1 MKVALYARV
10 SSEAQEARGTIG
22 SQLEVLRARVGAEG
36 HELVAEFCDDGYSG
50 ARLNRP
56 GLDALRDQAE
66 AGAFDAVWCLSPDR
80 LARAYAYQVL
90 ILDELEQFGVRV
102 LFSDAPP
109 LEDDPQAR
117 LLTQVQGVIA
127 EYERAKISERNR
139 RGRPFRARA
148 GEMVTWK
155 APYGYRRIPRD
166 ATDPARLEVFEPEA
180 AMVRRIYDDYVN
192 GGLSIRHIMRALN
205 TEQIPTPTGKA
216 EWWHSTLCRILTNEA
231 YVGRVYFNQTETIP
245 TNTATNSGRRRST
258 TQRRRPREEWI
269 EITCPP
275 ILDDAIFEAAQRVS
289 RDNSKWSPR
298 NLHDE
303 AWLLRGLVRC
313 GPCDMCLN
321 SHKLGRNTDTV
332 HRYYTCRNKA
342 RSGVPGQQ
350 RCPERSVRADVL
362 DAFVFAQVKTALLR
376 PNMLCAGE
384 AALLAA
390 TPSTDDALLGAEL
403 DRLARKIENNRAERR
418 RLVDLYQSG
427 LLQLNEVQRRAR
439 EIDTRHDTLTKQRD
453 ELIAQRQQLTTD
465 NRLQQRVSNFARR
478 AALGIDKLNFQQRQ
492 QLLRLILDHVSVTGW
507 RVEIHLRIPLD
518 EEPGP
523 PTRKS
528 NWRPHYGHRRHSTRP
543 QRTDED
549 EPADAMSR
557 KDDLRSLHRPGVP
570 EVGRQQRQPGLH
582 VDAGAVPAEQGRA
595 GEGVP
600 VIVQPGTAPRRARAQ
615 SRGIGEL
622 REGVLDGD
630 VDQPLVHRGHEEARR
645 HRSRASSV
653 TDRRVGLERLARARV
668 QWKLPALVEL
678 GVPDDQYAVIEVDVV
693 VVEAE

>member
-139 RGRPFRARA
+139 RGRLFRARA

-166 ATDPARLEVFEPEA
+166 ATGPARLEVFEPEA

-557 KDDLRSLHRPGVP
+557 KDDLRSLHRLDVT
-570 EVGRQQRQPGLH
+570 EVGRQQRKAGRH
-582 VDAGAVPAEQGRA
+582 VDTVTLPAGQGGDGERMPQIVDARPGAALTQPDRGGEPAEG
-595 GEGVP
+595 
-600 VIVQPGTAPRRARAQ
+600 
-615 SRGIGEL
+615 
-622 REGVLDGD
+622 
-630 VDQPLVHRGHEEARR
+630 LVHR
-645 HRSRASSV
+645 
-653 TDRRVGLERLARARV
+653 
-668 QWKLPALVEL
+668 
-678 GVPDDQYAVIEVDVV
+678 
-693 VVEAE
+693 

>member
-22 SQLEVLRARVGAEG
+22 SQLEVLRARVAAEG

-56 GLDALRDQAE
+56 GLDTLRDQAE

-109 LEDDPQAR
+109 LDDDPQAR

-139 RGRPFRARA
+139 RGRLFRARA
-148 GEMVTWK
+148 GEIVTWK

-166 ATDPARLEVFEPEA
+166 ATGPARLEVFEPEA

-192 GGLSIRHIMRALN
+192 GGHSIRHIMRALN

-231 YVGRVYFNQTETIP
+231 YVGRVHFNQTETTP
-245 TNTATNSGRRRST
+245 TNTATNSGRRHST
-258 TQRRRPREEWI
+258 TQRRRPRDEWI
-269 EITCPP
+269 EISCPP
-275 ILDDAIFEAAQRVS
+275 ILDDATFEAAQRVS
-289 RDNSKWSPR
+289 RDNSKRSPR
-298 NLHDE
+298 NLQDQ

-313 GPCDMCLN
+313 GACDICLN
-321 SHKLGRNTDTV
+321 SHKLGRNTETV
-332 HRYYTCRNKA
+332 HRYYTCRNTA

-362 DAFVFAQVKTALLR
+362 DAFVFAQVKAALLR
-376 PNMLCAGE
+376 PKVLCAGE
-384 AALLAA
+384 AALRAA
-390 TPSTDDALLGAEL
+390 TPSTDDALLAAEL

-427 LLQLNEVQRRAR
+427 LLELNEVQRRAR
-439 EIDTRHDTLTKQRD
+439 DVDTRNDTLTKQHD
-453 ELIAQRQQLTTD
+453 ELIAQRQQLTID
-465 NRLQQRVSNFARR
+465 NRLQHRVSDFARR
-478 AALGIDKLNFQQRQ
+478 AALGVDRLDFQQRQ
-492 QLLRLILDHVSVTGW
+492 QLLRLIVDHVSVTGW

-523 PTRKS
+523 PARKS
-528 NWRPHYGHRRHSTRP
+528 TWRPHYGHRRRSTRP
-543 QRTDED
+543 QRTHEV
-549 EPADAMSR
+549 EPAVTMSS
-557 KDDLRSLHRPGVP
+557 KDDLRSLRRLDVS
-570 EVGRQQRQPGLH
+570 EVGRQQRQ
-582 VDAGAVPAEQGRA
+582 
-595 GEGVP
+595 
-600 VIVQPGTAPRRARAQ
+600 T
-615 SRGIGEL
+615 
-622 REGVLDGD
+622 
-630 VDQPLVHRGHEEARR
+630 
-645 HRSRASSV
+645 
-653 TDRRVGLERLARARV
+653 
-668 QWKLPALVEL
+668 
-678 GVPDDQYAVIEVDVV
+678 
-693 VVEAE
+693 